1 MFLASFWWW
10 CCTAHVVWSK
20 VWAQEECA
28 RRADKSVWIDTTCLE
43 IWIIQCKVHVVG
55 DAKDWIR
62 QEFQSSVD
70 PNNCNLHS
78 EVWSKWKVHF
88 VFPAE
93 YFSIEIVLFS
103 SQLRSCI
110 CPENNICVVLTAI
123 LRLLQI
129 FLYLT
134 SVYRSWC
141 CSWSLSESFVFRE
154 PGDFVESW
162 LNLGN
167 LSLQNY
173 CPTWLWSWQ
182 NYWWGWMSEF

>member
-1 MFLASFWWW
+1 MNYSMQM
-10 CCTAHVVWSK
+10 HVV
-20 VWAQEECA
+20 
-28 RRADKSVWIDTTCLE
+28 R
-43 IWIIQCKVHVVG
+43 

-62 QEFQSSVD
+62 EEFQSCVD
-70 PNNCNLHS
+70 PHNCNLHS

-88 VFPAE
+88 VFPAGF
-93 YFSIEIVLFS
+93 FSIEIVLFS

-110 CPENNICVVLTAI
+110 CPENSICVVLAAI

-129 FLYLT
+129 FLYLI

-141 CSWSLSESFVFRE
+141 CSWSLSVSFVFRE

-167 LSLQNY
+167 LSLPKLLSHLAVVLAESLVGVDESFRNHTVGINY
-173 CPTWLWSWQ
+173 IMFC
-182 NYWWGWMSEF
+182 